1 MNCDAARPHGFS
13 LLIAVFVFF
22 FALSLRQ
29 LLDYDVWFQLLAGH
43 ETFRTMAVPKAEFY
57 IYSVLG
63 DPSIFVGWLWG
74 LMLYLAWLEGGY
86 TFVSL
91 FGAAVWGLVFA
102 VGVAASVA
110 GIAREIASGTE
121 VFRKAQIAA
130 ALIGATVAYQYLV
143 GRAVFRAEV
152 TLYLAWVVAIYLA
165 VGISD
170 ETRRL
175 YRFLIGVPLL
185 SWALGWLHTTSIFMV
200 LVLAGFLC
208 QTLSDTVQKGGAPA
222 VRAFIKMD
230 LWRWLLSI
238 SAALV
243 LPCLNP
249 NGAQQALP
257 LIASLGEAIGEIL
270 AHAPEKETR
279 SLIHINFEYQRLLDV
294 PHVWPV
300 AVLFLFSS
308 VVVLWGDKR
317 HRVANAL
324 FLVVGMFLS
333 LLHIRA
339 LALWAVFLMVPLAVA
354 VAPWLQKAV
363 IVLKAKG
370 RAFWVDALIV
380 MCCVWNVG
388 VVFNREAARWGVGVW
403 PQAAEEQLLSALR
416 TYLPE
421 GGRVFNW
428 HPLGA
433 YLRWHLGS
441 QYFVAMDGHFTDAH
455 SGALKAYFDIEDDRK
470 NGPRLLDKWNIAA
483 VYHPAVV
490 PTHGAVHWLPYE
502 LIKDRRWRLVA
513 IDRQGLA
520 FVKSDKDIDERT
532 RTILLIEYWRRV
544 VAEATVIALAGTP
557 PNRERAS
564 KTASYAGEQIREL
577 QALLSR

>member
-1 MNCDAARPHGFS
+1 LIF
-13 LLIAVFVFF
+13 LLFL
-22 FALSLRQ
+22 ALSMRQ
-29 LLDYDVWFQLLAGH
+29 LLDYDVWFQLLAG
-43 ETFRTMAVPKAEFY
+43 EDTFRRMAVPKAEFY

-63 DPSIFVGWLWG
+63 EPSIFVGWLWG
-74 LMLYLAWLEGGY
+74 LMLYLAWLAGGY
-86 TFVSL
+86 GLVSL

-102 VGVAASVA
+102 GGVAASLA

-121 VFRKAQIAA
+121 VSRKAQMAA

-170 ETRRL
+170 ERRRL

-222 VRAFIKMD
+222 VQAFIKMD

-249 NGAQQALP
+249 NGVQQALP
-257 LIASLGEAIGEIL
+257 LIASLGDAMGEIVT
-270 AHAPEKETR
+270 HAPGKETR
-279 SLIHINFEYQRLLDV
+279 SLIHINFEYRRLLDV
-294 PHVWPV
+294 PQVWPA

-324 FLVVGMFLS
+324 FLIVGLFLS

-339 LALWAVFLMVPLAVA
+339 LALWAVFLMVPLGVA

-370 RAFWVDALIV
+370 RAFWVDALIA
-380 MCCVWNVG
+380 MCCVWTIG
-388 VVFNREAARWGVGVW
+388 IVFNREATRWGLGVG
-403 PQAAEEQLLSALR
+403 PQAAEEQLLNALR
-416 TYLPE
+416 THLPE

-433 YLRWHLGS
+433 YLRWHLGPH
-441 QYFVAMDGHFTDAH
+441 YFVAMDGHFTDAH
-455 SGALKAYFDIEDDRK
+455 SGAWKAYFDIEDDK
-470 NGPRLLDKWNIAA
+470 ENGPRLLTEWKIDA

-490 PTHGAVHWLPYE
+490 PSYGDVHWLPYE
-502 LIKDRRWRLVA
+502 LMKDRQWRLVA
-513 IDRQGLA
+513 IDRHGLA
-520 FVKSDKDIDERT
+520 FVRSGKHIDERT
-532 RTILLIEYWRRV
+532 HTALQIEYWRRV
-544 VAEATVIALAGTP
+544 VAEATGIALGSGIHA
-557 PNRERAS
+557 NRQRA
-564 KTASYAGEQIREL
+564 TTTLQYAGEQIRDL